1 MQIFEQKNAKK
12 VHFVIIIQKIACYI
26 QENLHIFK
34 LNGNF
39 AAYSKICKIM
49 NTKQFLKVTPKG
61 GGRSVVVPAQ
71 NREFYLSQGA
81 KVEEPTEEEIRKE
94 FPEYA
99 ARVDREQRANPDK
112 RNVKDS
118 LNHQVQKLNDKVAS
132 LEKDLKKRDDR
143 IAALE
148 SENAQLRMVIGGG
161 NDAPENPEP
170 EPAPAPEA
178 PADEKPKSEP
188 AKKTSRGGRRK

>member
-161 NDAPENPEP
+161 DDAPENPAPEP
-170 EPAPAPEA
+170 EPEA